1 MTNLIDDIEAYLA
14 THFQPTKAHAAAC
27 DINIDQLEDLIAKG
41 LYPGASYKVQHKFLC
56 NSFVANEELQTD
68 STLYKISHRNW
79 YEAIK
84 QENITKEASAFDLF
98 TTRYH
103 AAHHAHFNREIGQIM
118 QQLWPAIAKPPKMRD
133 LAASWSYFKEGV
145 YGVCTSD
152 GLPETIF
159 QKQYGVR
166 FMDHVMSAPA
176 QHAPEVEKLIRQI
189 IDWLDGVIAPF
200 PPHEIAT
207 SSRQR
212 CIVNARIRFHQTDPA
227 DKLVR

>member
-1 MTNLIDDIEAYLA
+1 MG
-14 THFQPTKAHAAAC
+14 HQK
-27 DINIDQLEDLIAKG
+27 
-41 LYPGASYKVQHKFLC
+41 
-56 NSFVANEELQTD
+56 
-68 STLYKISHRNW
+68 W

-98 TTRYH
+98 TARYH
-103 AAHHAHFNREIGQIM
+103 AAHHTHFNREIGKIM
-118 QQLWPAIAKPPKMRD
+118 QQLWPAISKPPKTSD

-166 FMDHVMSAPA
+166 FMNHVMSTPA
-176 QHAPEVEKLIRQI
+176 QDAQEVEKLIRQI
-189 IDWLDGVIAPF
+189 IDWLDRVIAPF
-200 PPHEIAT
+200 APHEIAS

-212 CIVNARIRFHQTDPA
+212 CIINAGNRFHQTDPA
-227 DKLVR
+227 DKLTR